1 MHIIY
6 AVTTCS
12 DRVYRQLFAD
22 APRKPA
28 FQSQKYHR
36 LLIEGLAAG
45 AKVDVV
51 ANPPVNREVLKKSFV
66 RLPRET
72 EGGACYRYI
81 PAVRNPIVKAVF
93 VGVGTFFRTARLAGK
108 DSAVVVDCLNRTTA
122 LAGLLAAKLRGRR
135 CVGIVTDL
143 PDMLG
148 GSAFSKKLSN
158 FVIRHCTDYVLLTQ
172 AMNDYLNPKGK
183 PHVILEGHSDIAME
197 RQEPSL
203 ARKTSPRV
211 CMYAGGVS
219 KHYGLENLV
228 KGFRKADLPDA
239 RLEIYGPGD
248 YVQELSQIAAEDSR
262 IFYGGML
269 LNGEIVEREMA
280 ATLLEIKSRALLPKP
295 PKTEDEEDPQEVLMR
310 RLEEY
315 KRIKEAGKTL
325 RIYEAEAQA
334 MVTRLPLEMVTEARI
349 ELSQMSLESLQA
361 AFLNVLLRAERSDA
375 AVSPMRQIERDTFT
389 IGECMLRIQRRV
401 IVQRCVRFDELFPAD
416 ATRSEIITIFL
427 AMLELLKANRI
438 TLQQEDIYAPIMIE
452 RGKETA
458 ADDADGTDFGG

>member
-51 ANPPVNREVLKKSFV
+51 ANPPVNREVLKKPFV

-93 VGVGTFFRTARLAGK
+93 VGVGTFFRTAHLAGK

-172 AMNDYLNPKGK
+172 AMNDYLNPEGK

-197 RQEPSL
+197 RQEPSP
-203 ARKTSPRV
+203 ARKASPRV

-219 KHYGLENLV
+219 KQYGLENLV

-269 LNGEIVEREMA
+269 LNAEIVEREMA
-280 ATLLEIKSRALLPKP
+280 ATLLVNPRPTGEEYVKYSFPSKTMEYMSTGTPVLTTVLPGM
-295 PKTEDEEDPQEVLMR
+295 PKEYHPYVYL
-310 RLEEY
+310 LEEETADAIAE
-315 KRIKEAGKTL
+315 KLAQIFAQPAEALFEKGMAAREFILKEKNNVKQAGK
-325 RIYEAEAQA
+325 I
-334 MVTRLPLEMVTEARI
+334 
-349 ELSQMSLESLQA
+349 
-361 AFLNVLLRAERSDA
+361 
-375 AVSPMRQIERDTFT
+375 
-389 IGECMLRIQRRV
+389 
-401 IVQRCVRFDELFPAD
+401 
-416 ATRSEIITIFL
+416 L
-427 AMLELLKANRI
+427 AMLER
-438 TLQQEDIYAPIMIE
+438 
-452 RGKETA
+452 
-458 ADDADGTDFGG
+458 DGVQ